1 MSNLKFSWM
10 SHFTV
15 VELGIKLLLKLVL
28 LMLVISVIREVGPPH
43 QHRRYVPAVAVILS
57 LPKLSD
63 APLCGV
69 AAASDASGNPDT
81 GLAVPHVSST
91 AME

>member
-1 MSNLKFSWM
+1 M
-10 SHFTV
+10 
-15 VELGIKLLLKLVL
+15 LLLKLVL
-28 LMLVISVIREVGPPH
+28 LMMFLISVISEVGPPH
-43 QHRRYVPAVAVILS
+43 QQRRYVPAVAVILS
-57 LPKLSD
+57 LPKVND